1 MLAAVTTE
9 VIAHLP
15 FCAGWPSAMWAARAS
30 LYDADRKSENRS
42 DGEAMSKD
50 NVVVGFVGL
59 GTMGGCMAANVQR
72 AGFKLIVHDLH
83 RQAASHHLA
92 AGAIWADSPR
102 ALAREVDVIFSSLPE
117 PSDVEAVALGEDG
130 LIASI
135 KPGAAYFDLSTNSPS
150 VVKKLNAAFA
160 LKGAHMLDA
169 PVSGGPAGAA
179 SRKLA
184 IWVGGDENVF
194 DRHKAVLD
202 AIGDKAA
209 YIGPIGSA
217 TVAKLVHNMS
227 GYALVCALAE
237 TFTMGVKAGVE
248 PLALWQAVRHVALT
262 MNNFLTTMF
271 DFSAPGRLACAA
283 FPANLATTLFLGS
296 PRPKDADL
304 ELCQDIGRA
313 RLRLAGC
320 KIVRLPPD

>member
-1 MLAAVTTE
+1 M
-9 VIAHLP
+9 
-15 FCAGWPSAMWAARAS
+15 RAEI
-30 LYDADRKSENRS
+30 RIRS
-42 DGEAMSKD
+42 NGEGMSKD
-50 NVVVGFVGL
+50 NVTVGFVGL
-59 GTMGGCMAANVQR
+59 GTMGARMAANVQR
-72 AGFKLIVHDLH
+72 AGFKLLVHDLH

-102 ALAREVDVIFSSLPE
+102 ALASEADVILSSLPE
-117 PSDVEAVALGEDG
+117 PSDVEAVALGDDG
-130 LIASI
+130 LIAGI
-135 KPGAAYFDLSTNSPS
+135 KPGAAYFDLSTNSPT
-150 VVKKLNAAFA
+150 VVKRLHAVFA
-160 LKGAHMLDA
+160 EKGAHMLDA

-194 DRHKAVLD
+194 NRHKAVLD

-248 PLALWQAVRHVALT
+248 PLALWQAVRQGAAGRRLTFDALIDQ
-262 MNNFLTTMF
+262 LL
-271 DFSAPGRLACAA
+271 PGRDDPPAFALKLAPQEVSLANALGRDLGVPMRMCNLTLAEMTEAMNRGWEGRDSRSVMLLSQERAGITVEIEAEKIKAA
-283 FPANLATTLFLGS
+283 LAE
-296 PRPKDADL
+296 K
-304 ELCQDIGRA
+304 
-313 RLRLAGC
+313 
-320 KIVRLPPD
+320 